1 MVCEMMPFSQSIFVS
16 WTKCHQ
22 MFLFFVFHFGSC
34 LIRVW
39 ALEVALVHL
48 ELKAKEATIR

>member
-22 MFLFFVFHFGSC
+22 MSLFSMVFHFGSC
-34 LIRVW
+34 LRVW

>member
-1 MVCEMMPFSQSIFVS
+1 M
-16 WTKCHQ
+16 
-22 MFLFFVFHFGSC
+22 VFHFGSC